1 MPNLFLISILTLIT
15 TLATTPTI
23 ANTNL
28 NTPNK
33 TTTALNGTTTK
44 VLTPNL
50 NTKNQLNTQAKAI
63 DIKSVNDSTYTQS
76 KSSPKGLFSSSVS
89 ATTTNIASNLTTN
102 NLTIKTTKEDINITG
117 SNIDAQQQL
126 SLNSAKDIN
135 IKAGYNGSLNES
147 YTKTSSFSLAGLVG
161 IGPLYTSTEDLEGRI
176 KKTAVNSTLSGNN
189 ITLNANNNINAAG
202 VDIQADNSISG
213 TAKDINIQNVN
224 NTDTHYS
231 KHKKVKVSLA
241 DVLGTIAKNPL
252 LLKKES
258 DGKVSFTL
266 ATATID

>member
-1 MPNLFLISILTLIT
+1 M
-15 TLATTPTI
+15 
-23 ANTNL
+23 
-28 NTPNK
+28 
-33 TTTALNGTTTK
+33 
-44 VLTPNL
+44 
-50 NTKNQLNTQAKAI
+50 
-63 DIKSVNDSTYTQS
+63 
-76 KSSPKGLFSSSVS
+76 KSSAKGLFSSSVS
-89 ATTTNIASNLTTN
+89 ASTKATTTNIASNLTAN
-102 NLTIKTTKEDINITG
+102 NLTIETTKEDINITG

-147 YTKTSSFSLAGLVG
+147 YHKTSSFSLGGLVG

-224 NTDTHYS
+224 NTDTHYLNT
-231 KHKKVKVSLA
+231 KK
-241 DVLGTIAKNPL
+241 
-252 LLKKES
+252 
-258 DGKVSFTL
+258 
-266 ATATID
+266 